1 MSAGKSRHWLVVLG
15 MVLLVIIAGVVTV
28 IGISLAVHGGG
39 MDEVIE
45 MAGKAPWIIVALVG
59 CSVLFFVAGSIA
71 SVCGDA
77 VDRWRGRRPPD
88 EEKNGEAT
96 SSGRSGSFVV
106 LFLRV
111 YAAFVR
117 LMILRRRDVPR
128 SRRSGCSRR
137 RSAGR

>member
-1 MSAGKSRHWLVVLG
+1 MSGGKSRHWLVVLG
-15 MVLLVIIAGVVTV
+15 MVLLVIIAGVVIV

-39 MDEVIE
+39 LDEVIE
-45 MAGKAPWIIVALVG
+45 MAEKAAWIIVALVG

-96 SSGRSGSFVV
+96 SSGRSGSFGN
-106 LFLRV
+106 
-111 YAAFVR
+111 YQER
-117 LMILRRRDVPR
+117 LTAPIVSDKVSPSFRETE
-128 SRRSGCSRR
+128 G
-137 RSAGR
+137 